1 MGKAAMT
8 TAMDERHLKVG
19 ELAKAVGKTVRAMHL
34 YEEMG
39 LLRPV
44 SRSAGGYRLYTLE
57 AVARVKWIS
66 RMQDLVFSLPEVQD
80 FLKTWESSENG
91 PNGMRR
97 VRTVFEE
104 KLAETRVQIERLRG
118 LERELQASLSYL
130 ELCGGCRPTHK
141 QTDCGCCDQ
150 QGHDPGAAPELVSG
164 LAKPH
169 AGPGTLQAVSPIDV
183 PLGNLVGNLPEEGT
197 R

>member
-1 MGKAAMT
+1 ME
-8 TAMDERHLKVG
+8 ERHLKVG
-19 ELAKAVGKTVRAMHL
+19 ELAKAVQKTVRAMHL

-44 SRSAGGYRLYTLE
+44 SRSTGGYRLYTTE
-57 AVARVKWIS
+57 AIARVKWIS
-66 RMQDLVFSLPEVQD
+66 RMQELGFSLPEVQG
-80 FLKTWESSENG
+80 FLKSWEGSENG
-91 PNGMRR
+91 PNGMRQ

-104 KLAETRVQIERLRG
+104 KLSETRNQIERLRG

-130 ELCGGCRPTHK
+130 ELCGTCRPIHK
-141 QTDCGCCDQ
+141 QADCGCCDQ
-150 QGHDPGAAPELVSG
+150 PGHDPGTTPELVSG

-169 AGPGTLQAVSPIDV
+169 AGPDV
-183 PLGNLVGNLPEEGT
+183 PVGHLTQVTQEGT